1 MTPTT
6 GTSFSLSSPDWFSG
20 LKAGEVLSL
29 DYQMTFDGEVQP
41 KITSILLNGNDAC
54 SNENPTTVSESPT
67 STTAPTT
74 STTTNGPLIT
84 TTTASTGNPTTSTE
98 DTTTQSSGGSGSC
111 STEVT
116 NSWANNVQGKLH
128 FTLPNDISDFKIE
141 LVTDIPLTNIQ
152 VHFKSLFLE
161 IYYLCIHSFTL
172 PMWLLH

>member
-67 STTAPTT
+67 STAPTT
-74 STTTNGPLIT
+74 STTTNAPLTI
-84 TTTASTGNPTTSTE
+84 TTTASTGNPTTTTE
-98 DTTTQSSGGSGSC
+98 DTVTTTQSSGGSGSC
-111 STEVT
+111 STEIT

-128 FTLPNDISDFKIE
+128 FTLPNDISDFTIE

-152 VHFKSLFLE
+152 VQFKPLLQQ
-161 IYYLCIHSFTL
+161 INLCIHSFIL
-172 PMWLLH
+172 QMLLLH